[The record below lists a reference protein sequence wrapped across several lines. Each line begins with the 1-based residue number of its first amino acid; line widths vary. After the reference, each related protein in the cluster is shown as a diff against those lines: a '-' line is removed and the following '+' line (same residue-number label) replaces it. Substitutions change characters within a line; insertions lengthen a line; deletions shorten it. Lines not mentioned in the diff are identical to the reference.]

1 MLDANQLS
9 TDGYRDHSAA
19 VRNLA
24 NVRFDWALDNDSKFM
39 LV

>member
-1 MLDANQLS
+1 MLDAS
-9 TDGYRDHSAA
+9 HFSPDGYRDHSAA

-24 NVRFDWALDNDSKFM
+24 NARIEWALDNDRKFM